1 MDRRSVIVGVGAVAS
16 TAGCLATLTPSGPD
30 TATAVDGVANYEFS
44 VVEENPDGEKDG
56 KPTVSCSAA
65 DGGVRVSGRMWSGNT
80 CTEVG
85 VDSMSLEDGRFEVVV
100 GTFEGDGPCTQG
112 MGSVA
117 YEATF
122 EFRDG
127 APTAV
132 TAVESI
138 PEDWGPTR
146 RRTVDCGTA

>member
-1 MDRRSVIVGVGAVAS
+1 MKRRSVLVGVGAAVP
-16 TAGCLATLTPSGPD
+16 TAGCLDALASSGPD
-30 TATAVDGVANYEFS
+30 TATAVDAVADYEFS
-44 VVEENPDGEKDG
+44 VVEKNPDGEIDG

-65 DGGVRVSGRMWSGNT
+65 DGGVRISGRTWSGNA

-100 GTFEGDGPCTQG
+100 GTFEGTEPCTQG

-117 YEATF
+117 YEAAF
-122 EFRDG
+122 EFRGDV
-127 APTAV
+127 PSTV

-146 RRTVDCGTA
+146 RRTVEC

>member
-1 MDRRSVIVGVGAVAS
+1 MKRRSVLVGVGAAVP
-16 TAGCLATLTPSGPD
+16 TAGCLDALASSGPD
-30 TATAVDGVANYEFS
+30 TATAVDGVADYEFS
-44 VVEENPDGEKDG
+44 VVEKNPDEEIDG

-65 DGGVRVSGRMWSGNT
+65 DGGVRISGRMWSGNT

-85 VDSMSLEDGRFEVVV
+85 VDSLSLDGDRFEVVV
-100 GTFEGDGPCTQG
+100 GTFEGTEPCTQG

-117 YEATF
+117 YEAAF
-122 EFRDG
+122 EFRGDV
-127 APTAV
+127 PSTV

-146 RRTVDCGTA
+146 RRTVEC